1 MGAGPLLW
9 GVVCFLLS
17 GGVAQAQVTPEAKL
31 TASDA
36 AFNDQF
42 GDDVAVSGD
51 TVVVGVQG
59 ADFPILGKSAG
70 AVYVFSTTDACF
82 ITTGGAWTEMQKLTA
97 SDASG
102 HLSPGGVN
110 TFGSSVAIDG
120 DTMVIGAEQKN
131 GATGGAYV
139 FTRSSTTG
147 CWAEEAKREVSD
159 GGPDDWFGVDAAISG
174 DTIAIG
180 AHRDDEKG
188 NFAGAAYVFTRS
200 GTTWTQE
207 AKLTALDGVTKDQ
220 FGLAVAVDGDTA
232 VVGAYFKF
240 FPQEAAGAAYVF
252 TRSGTTWTQQQR
264 LLKTSTPARGYR
276 LFRRLGCGRG
286 RHRPNWQP
294 WRGLPGIS

>member
-1 MGAGPLLW
+1 
-9 GVVCFLLS
+9 
-17 GGVAQAQVTPEAKL
+17 
-31 TASDA
+31 
-36 AFNDQF
+36 
-42 GDDVAVSGD
+42 
-51 TVVVGVQG
+51 
-59 ADFPILGKSAG
+59 
-70 AVYVFSTTDACF
+70 
-82 ITTGGAWTEMQKLTA
+82 MQKLTA

-174 DTIAIG
+174 DTIVIG

-200 GTTWTQE
+200 GTT
-207 AKLTALDGVTKDQ
+207 
-220 FGLAVAVDGDTA
+220 FG
-232 VVGAYFKF
+232 
-240 FPQEAAGAAYVF
+240 P
-252 TRSGTTWTQQQR
+252 
-264 LLKTSTPARGYR
+264 
-276 LFRRLGCGRG
+276 RRR
-286 RHRPNWQP
+286 N
-294 WRGLPGIS
+294 